1 MYYAGI
7 GSRNTP
13 QDILDLM
20 SRVAKRLSLHGY
32 TLRSG
37 AADGADKSFEDGCTK
52 AGGAKEIYLPWRG
65 FNGSQ
70 SSLYSIDDKA
80 YELAATL
87 HPYWHNCS
95 QAAKKLH
102 SRNCYQVLG
111 GNLALPSDFVL
122 CWTQDGCESGDTRT
136 SKTGGTGQAIAL
148 ASLNDIPII
157 NFKNPNPLER
167 IAALIK
173 RNSPT

>member
-1 MYYAGI
+1 MHYAGI

-20 SRVAKRLSLHGY
+20 SRVAERLSLRGY

-37 AADGADKSFEDGCTK
+37 AADGADKAFESGCSK
-52 AGGAKEIYLPWRG
+52 VGGSKEIYLPWQG
-65 FNGSQ
+65 FN
-70 SSLYSIDDKA
+70 SSKSNLFSIDDKA

-111 GNLALPSDFVL
+111 INLALPSDFVL
-122 CWTQDGCESGDTRT
+122 CWTQDGCESADTRT

-148 ASLNDIPII
+148 ASLNNIPVI
-157 NFKNPNPLER
+157 NFKNPNPLDR

-173 RNSPT
+173 RDIA

>member
-1 MYYAGI
+1 MFYAGI

-13 QDILDLM
+13 TDVLELM
-20 SRVAKRLSLHGY
+20 SRVARRPSLLGY

-37 AADGADKSFEDGCTK
+37 AADGADKAFEAGCTN
-52 AGGAKEIYLPWRG
+52 AGGNKEIFLPWRG
-65 FNGSQ
+65 FNDSQ
-70 SSLYSIDDKA
+70 SSLFSIDDRA
-80 YELAATL
+80 FELASTL

-111 GNLALPSDFVL
+111 GSLELPSDFVL
-122 CWTQDGCESGDTRT
+122 CWTQDGCESDDTRT
-136 SKTGGTGQAIAL
+136 GKTGGTGQAIAL
-148 ASLNDIPII
+148 ASLNNIPVI
-157 NFKNPNPLER
+157 NFKNPNALER

-173 RNSPT
+173 RGHQK